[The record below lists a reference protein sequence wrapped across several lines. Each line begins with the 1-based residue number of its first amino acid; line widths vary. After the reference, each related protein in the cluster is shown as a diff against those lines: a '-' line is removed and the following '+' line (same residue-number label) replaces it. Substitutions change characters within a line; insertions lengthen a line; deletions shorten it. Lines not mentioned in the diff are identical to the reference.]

1 MSRLLQGGTM
11 RRRRNGPVVAAIAMV
26 VAAGIAVALIAGGNG
41 GSGGKPPLADVRPA
55 VGRRIPPAHPGQA
68 VPLAPPGIVLTGRQ
82 LRVHLH
88 PKPGAA
94 LMFDLGTGR
103 VLWSLR
109 PMTIRPI
116 ASVTKIMTAL

>member
-1 MSRLLQGGTM
+1 SSLLQGGTM
-11 RRRRNGPVVAAIAMV
+11 RRRRNGPVVAAIIMV
-26 VAAGIAVALIAGGNG
+26 VAAGIAVALIAGGSG
-41 GSGGKPPLADVRPA
+41 GSSGGKPPLADVRPA
-55 VGRRIPPAHPGQA
+55 VGPRIPPAHPGQA
-68 VPLAPPGIVLTGRQ
+68 VRLAPPGIVLTGPQ
-82 LRVHLH
+82 LVKVRLH

-116 ASVTKIMTAL
+116 ASVTKIM